1 MDVIIDGAAG
11 FEVEGNPETV
21 MGVVNAALD
30 YLHNSGRAMVR
41 VSVDGD
47 DLDPESLAARYADAP
62 VSDAMCIE
70 IASRP
75 VAELADETLR
85 ELEQS
90 LPELPSAC
98 RQLAEIFQSDAPEEG
113 FEPFHQL
120 AHIWG
125 LIKAKQQALANILD
139 LDLHAVEFD
148 GRPLPKHSD
157 ELNGFLHEAA
167 QALQDG
173 DTVLL
178 GDLLEYELAPRAEF
192 ESRIVDTLR
201 QAVRTA

>member
-1 MDVIIDGAAG
+1 MDVIIDGAGG
-11 FEVEGNPETV
+11 FAVEGNPETLLA
-21 MGVVNAALD
+21 VVNAALD
-30 YLHNSGRAMVR
+30 HLRDRGRAMVR
-41 VSVDGD
+41 LSVDGNE
-47 DLDPESLAARYADAP
+47 LDPESLATRYADAA
-62 VSDAMCIE
+62 VCSETRID
-70 IASRP
+70 IATRP

-85 ELEQS
+85 ELEQA

-98 RQLAEIFQSDAPEEG
+98 RQLAEVFQSDTPEEG

-125 LIKAKQQALANILD
+125 LIKDKQQALANILE
-139 LDLHAVEFD
+139 LDLYALEFD
-148 GRPLPKHSD
+148 GRPLPNHSD

-201 QAVRTA
+201 QAVRNA